1 MAWTARYSLP
11 TSSER
16 HVQTY
21 RNCWR
26 SVSIAGLPMT
36 CISVRQNRPQNN
48 RSHDR
53 RGNCCRIDRGVPRWW
68 SRTMRMFSRYGSSWF
83 RCGKRF
89 VHDRPHDSTIYYG
102 TIDVTADMIKAF
114 RAKGGSASL
123 KLGTAAVSIS
133 NTQRTIMMAALDG
146 PVTEFPADLVPYIE
160 SLRHA
165 GLIQWTAT
173 GYRITAQGRA
183 SLKWEHVIAPSA
195 RP

>member
-1 MAWTARYSLP
+1 MTDVAIVVA
-11 TSSER
+11 
-16 HVQTY
+16 
-21 RNCWR
+21 
-26 SVSIAGLPMT
+26 SIAAYRAGGLGPCWCSADT
-36 CISVRQNRPQNN
+36 
-48 RSHDR
+48 DR
-53 RGNCCRIDRGVPRWW
+53 VG
-68 SRTMRMFSRYGSSWF
+68 Y

-89 VHDRPHDSTIYYG
+89 AHDGPHGSTSNYG

-183 SLKWEHVIAPSA
+183 SLKWEHVIAPGA